1 MSFML
6 AISLP
11 WTKMVTKIPIAKLIR
26 KKKMLAKRFK
36 I

>member
-6 AISLP
+6 AINLP
-11 WTKMVTKIPIAKLIR
+11 WTKMFTKIPIAKLI
-26 KKKMLAKRFK
+26 KKKNILAKRFK